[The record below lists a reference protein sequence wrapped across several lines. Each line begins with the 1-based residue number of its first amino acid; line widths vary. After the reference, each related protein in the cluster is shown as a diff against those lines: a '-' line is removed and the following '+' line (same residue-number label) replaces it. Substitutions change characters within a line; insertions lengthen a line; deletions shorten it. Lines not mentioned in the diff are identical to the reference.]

1 MAPLTKPAPR
11 LDAASQIETVSRN
24 TPVSPA
30 KIRPLIM
37 TAQAS
42 AMKSPD
48 RQSVG
53 RSLLGV
59 AVLGAIGIAYQSLS
73 TWQAQHGIFINASES
88 LPNWAFLVEAGKFPA
103 RGQYVLFKPG
113 RDPLVI
119 KHFGQKPGPFA
130 KIAYG
135 VPGDTIAR
143 DGVRVLVNGRQV
155 STIKPFTRQGEVLI
169 PGPTGTVPRGCI
181 FAGTPHKDGFDS
193 RYAEIG
199 FVCRDR
205 LIGVGEPIL

>member
-1 MAPLTKPAPR
+1 MPLLTETASPPR
-11 LDAASQIETVSRN
+11 AR
-24 TPVSPA
+24 
-30 KIRPLIM
+30 
-37 TAQAS
+37 
-42 AMKSPD
+42 
-48 RQSVG
+48 RQPFG

-59 AVLGAIGIAYQSLS
+59 AVLGTIAIGFQSLS
-73 TWQAQHGIFINASES
+73 AWQARHGLFINASES

-103 RGQYVLFKPG
+103 RGDYVLFKPG
-113 RDPLVI
+113 PDPLVL
-119 KHFGQKPGPFA
+119 KHFGKKPGPFA

-143 DGVRVLVNGRQV
+143 DGSRVLVNGRQV
-155 STIKPFTRQGEVLI
+155 SSIKPFTRQGEVLV